1 MTVGAGVEAVLEETG
16 GERWLPVGALGL
28 GLRLSPALPHL
39 VLTAGSQAAVVS
51 QPHFVGEKTKP

>member
-1 MTVGAGVEAVLEETG
+1 MLEETG